1 MDLIDQYAE
10 RCKLQETR
18 SERAGLPGMRVLRKG
33 PARTVAAPQ
42 RGHPRPLM
50 PAGNASPTGD
60 AWSHGVLM
68 DSPSSSVRDLAR
80 TLLTESQ
87 IGAESHLQE
96 VERVAQRL
104 RNSLTPFAGAIGVAS
119 LLKRAVAL
127 AGAELPALRGITVSS
142 DGRLRGLE
150 QLATYTKAEREQA
163 AIAIA
168 AHVLGLLSTFI
179 GEPLTKRLMLQ
190 ASPETSPNEDQDE

>member
-1 MDLIDQYAE
+1 
-10 RCKLQETR
+10 
-18 SERAGLPGMRVLRKG
+18 
-33 PARTVAAPQ
+33 
-42 RGHPRPLM
+42 
-50 PAGNASPTGD
+50 
-60 AWSHGVLM
+60 M
-68 DSPSSSVRDLAR
+68 DSPSSSIRDLAR

-87 IGAESHLQE
+87 IGAESHLPE
-96 VERVAQRL
+96 VEKVAQRL

-127 AGAELPALRGITVSS
+127 AGAELPGLRGITVSS

-179 GEPLTKRLMLQ
+179 GESLTKRLMLQ
-190 ASPETSPNEDQDE
+190 TSPETSPNEDQDE